1 MAKPLHRA
9 RGFPDHLPK
18 ALSKHKKIIS
28 KAFEVAKRFCFEPVE
43 TPVLEPVE
51 VFKRAL
57 QEGTVVTKEMYIVKN
72 SGEELALRP
81 EGTASIARMFI
92 TEKLENQLPLRF
104 IYSGP
109 LFRHE
114 RPQKGRFR
122 QFTTVGI
129 EILGEA
135 NETAD
140 IETLTLAWIFLQELN
155 LNASFSLEINTIGSS
170 EERKIYI
177 QKLLQYFKPLK
188 KKLSKESQE
197 RLERNPLRILDSKQ
211 EEDQDLLKTAPL
223 IQENLS
229 TETLKSYRF
238 LKEQLQ
244 AFCIPFIENPY
255 LVRGLDYYNHL
266 VFEIKSPQLGAQAAL
281 LAGGRYDGLM
291 KSLGGSVTPA
301 VGWGA
306 GVERL
311 ALLCEETASLPPE
324 IALVAVGENP
334 QNKAFQKAYS
344 LRKNGHSVYFKFTG
358 NFSKQMKRV
367 SGKGCL
373 IALIFGEKEV
383 QTGTVTL
390 KDLNTGKQH
399 TFKEENLK
407 QELKSAFR
415 GSQGK
420 N

>member
-1 MAKPLHRA
+1 MAKSLQKA

-18 ALSKHKKIIS
+18 ALAKHNRIIS
-28 KAFEVAKRFCFEPVE
+28 KAFKVAKRFCFESVE
-43 TPVLEPVE
+43 TPILEPAE

-57 QEGTVVTKEMYIVKN
+57 AEEAIVTKEMYVVEN

-92 TEKLENQLPLRF
+92 TEKLKNQLPLRF

-129 EILGEA
+129 EILGES

-140 IETLTLAWIFLQELN
+140 IEALTLAWIFLKELN
-155 LNASFSLEINTIGSS
+155 LNAPFSLEINTIGSS
-170 EERKIYI
+170 EERKAYV
-177 QKLLQYFKPLK
+177 QKLLHYFNPLK
-188 KKLSKESQE
+188 QKLSRESQE
-197 RLERNPLRILDSKQ
+197 RLIKNPLRILDSKQ
-211 EEDQDLLKTAPL
+211 EEDQELLKKAPL
-223 IQENLS
+223 IQDSLS
-229 TETLKSYRF
+229 TKTVKSYCF
-238 LKEQLQ
+238 IKEQLQ

-266 VFEIKSPQLGAQAAL
+266 VFEIKSPQLGAQSAL
-281 LAGGRYDGLM
+281 LAGGRYDGLVEN
-291 KSLGGSVTPA
+291 LGGPVTPA

-311 ALLCEETASLPPE
+311 ALLCEEVASLSPE
-324 IALVAVGENP
+324 IALVAVGESP
-334 QNKAFQKAYS
+334 QSKAFQKAYL
-344 LRKNGHSVYFKFTG
+344 LRKKGYSVYFKFTG

-367 SGKGCL
+367 SGKGCS

-383 QTGTVTL
+383 KSGTVTL
-390 KDLNTGKQH
+390 KDLNTEKQH
-399 TFKEENLK
+399 TFKEENLE
-407 QELKSAFR
+407 QELKRAFHK
-415 GSQGK
+415 S
-420 N
+420 